1 MTLLVLLTACGAWIG
16 FANPFY
22 QLPPAALLLPL
33 GLTVIAAR
41 AKSAGQA
48 MKTGWIAGTLAA
60 TGCLYWIYIPV
71 QHYGNLPWYLALP
84 CPLLLASALGV
95 YYSLFTLL
103 MQRACRRFPLAL
115 VPLCAGILW
124 AGMEWCMGH
133 LLTGFPWLTLASA
146 GAPWPWAVQG
156 AAFVGAYGL
165 SGIFAALAA
174 GLALCQRSLPALLPT
189 LLLSAAVGLSG
200 WQHMNPA
207 ASQGPAVHVGL
218 IQGNIDQSLKWDPEY
233 QVATVETYTRL
244 SAHALEPGRLDLL
257 IWPETAMPFYFQEPS
272 PLRER
277 ITSFVR
283 SHGTAL
289 LAGAPAYAPA
299 TPPAQ
304 PQLLNRAYFLGP
316 DGKEAAHYDKEHLV
330 PFGEY
335 VPLGKWL
342 PLGKLV
348 DSVGD
353 FSSGR
358 NEQALTSGGIA
369 LGTLVCYEGIFPE
382 LAQRRVEQGA
392 NLLVS
397 ISNDAW
403 FGDSSAP
410 WQHLQLT
417 VLRAVEQGRWL
428 ARATNTGVSLL
439 IDPLGRIA
447 ARSGLFT
454 EAAVRGEARLES
466 GTTIFH
472 RTFKVQTWILTGAA
486 ALVALICLLAPAP
499 AETRHRLRGRN

>member
-1 MTLLVLLTACGAWIG
+1 MTILVLLCACGAWIG

-22 QLPPAALLLPL
+22 QLPPAVLLLPL
-33 GLTVIAAR
+33 GLTAIAAR
-41 AKSAGQA
+41 ARTSGSA

-95 YYSLFTLL
+95 YYGLFTLL
-103 MQRACRRFPLAL
+103 LHRGLRLLRPPLAA
-115 VPLCAGILW
+115 LCAGVLW

-133 LLTGFPWLTLASA
+133 LLTGFPWLTLSSA
-146 GAPWPWAVQG
+146 AAPWPWAVQG
-156 AAFVGAYGL
+156 AALIGAYGL
-165 SGIFAALAA
+165 SGVLAAIAA
-174 GLALCQRSLPALLPT
+174 GLALCQRSLPALVPALA
-189 LLLSAAVGLSG
+189 LSAAVGLFG
-200 WQHMNPA
+200 WQHMQRDD
-207 ASQGPAVHVGL
+207 SQAPVARVAL

-233 QVATVETYTRL
+233 QVATVETYARL
-244 SAHALEPGRLDLL
+244 AARALEPGKLDLL
-257 IWPETAMPFYFQEPS
+257 IWPETAIPFYFQEES

-277 ITSFVR
+277 VTGFAR

-299 TPPAQ
+299 MPPAQ
-304 PQLLNRAYFLGP
+304 PQLLNRAYLLGP
-316 DGKEAAHYDKEHLV
+316 DGREAGRYDKEHLV

-335 VPLGKWL
+335 VPLGRWL

-353 FSSGR
+353 FSSGH
-358 NEQALTSGGIA
+358 NERALASGDIA
-369 LGTLVCYEGIFPE
+369 LGVLICYEGIFPD
-382 LAQRRVEQGA
+382 LAQKRVEQGA
-392 NLLVS
+392 NLLAS

-417 VLRAVEQGRWL
+417 ILRAVEQGRWV

-439 IDPLGRIA
+439 IDPLGRVVLH
-447 ARSGLFT
+447 SGLFT
-454 EAAVRGEARLES
+454 EAAVRGEVRLES
-466 GTTIFH
+466 ERTFFH
-472 RTFKVQTWILTGAA
+472 RTFQVQTWVLGCAA
-486 ALVALICLLAPAP
+486 GLAALICLLAPAP
-499 AETRHRLRGRN
+499 AAPRRRLRG